1 MPRKIEK
8 EIQIFLIGLAMVSCL
23 GGFMGVPQDGQGIES
38 VVLFLKNFAII
49 FSGLALIVIAVVAVS
64 LWVVLNK

>member
-1 MPRKIEK
+1 
-8 EIQIFLIGLAMVSCL
+8 
-23 GGFMGVPQDGQGIES
+23 MGVPQDGQGIES